1 MNKKTLFSPLG
12 LVSITAGLVLSVAM
26 ISFMPSS
33 LRIDLTED
41 RLYSLSDGTRNIVSN
56 LDQQLEVMFFY
67 SDSATEDIP
76 QIRSFATRVQ
86 ELLRE
91 IVMASN
97 SNLRL
102 NVIDP
107 EPFSEDED
115 LATQFGIQPV
125 PVTQGGEEIYFGLV
139 VTNGSGENM
148 PFNMQ
153 VSEAI
158 PLIRPDQEE
167 FLEYEVIK
175 LVAKVNNPDLPVV
188 GLITQLD
195 IDGGFDPVRG
205 QATAPWMVMEYIR
218 QLYEVRRVDIAGIDA
233 NNLIDDE
240 VDILMVVH
248 PQDLSE
254 EILYQIDQ
262 YIMRGG
268 AIMLFLDP
276 NADSM
281 VTQSPQGTLIPAGM
295 RSELPRLLE
304 AWGIAF
310 ENDKVLADNELAL
323 RVVMGQSRRPSPHL
337 GMLGVQRNYLAQNDI
352 ITNGLETIN
361 FSSAGAI
368 AQLEE
373 TSTIFEPLIESSTDA
388 MLMDAALLE
397 NVADP
402 SVLFDEFVSSQQSYV
417 VAARV
422 SGLLDSA
429 FPEGRPIVSEEGE
442 ESESQSE
449 ITSNSLASEDTVVEQ
464 EVVGSEEAEEEIAEA
479 VEEEVIEVREH
490 ISGSG
495 TIANI
500 VVFADTDF
508 LSDRMWVQVAQF
520 LGRRIPQPF
529 ANNGDLIINALDNL
543 SGSADLVSIRSRGRY
558 SRPFTRVLDLQ
569 READDRLRTEE
580 ADLLSRLA
588 ETEASLADLNQVED
602 GEPIGQITPEIQS
615 EIDRFNGELL
625 ETRRRLRDVQYQLT
639 EDIERLGA
647 NLKAIDTALIPI
659 LLTIILLVM
668 HYLRV
673 QRRKSGNYKRPTT

>member
-153 VSEAI
+153 VSETI

-233 NNLIDDE
+233 NNHIDDE

-615 EIDRFNGELL
+615 EIDRFNGEML

-673 QRRKSGNYKRPTT
+673 QRRKSGN